1 MIFRNRLHSLVT
13 SDRKKDFI
21 EDGIPSRSAGWFMR
35 QPRRFLAFCCW
46 GIVAIIFD
54 RGRLDDAASYSC
66 MTVYSF
72 IKSFT
77 STEMSHIM
85 FFFLTFYISALHK
98 VLCKCFLIA

>member
-21 EDGIPSRSAGWFMR
+21 EDGIPSWSAGWFMC

-54 RGRLDDAASYSC
+54 RGRLYDAASYSC
-66 MTVYSF
+66 MSVYSF

-85 FFFLTFYISALHK
+85 FFFGHFIYQ
-98 VLCKCFLIA
+98 LCTKYYVNVS

>member
-85 FFFLTFYISALHK
+85 FF
-98 VLCKCFLIA
+98 LCGHFIYQLCTKYYVNVS